1 MHCRR
6 CLLLVPSAGLL
17 VLALVALFGSSARAA
32 GTVPVPFAG
41 EGPIGVFATAASGE
55 GTEPWSGA
63 TTAVLP
69 DPRHPNVALIA
80 TANGGIWHTTDLSD
94 ATPKWTAVSDHAP
107 SLSISSVSF
116 DPTVGVGDRVAI
128 AGIGHRSA
136 FGGRGGL
143 LTGLLESTDSGLRW
157 NPVGESDLS
166 GVDVSGAAIRGHV
179 IAVTSRR
186 GTAVG
191 VLVSTNSGKT
201 FKLVSGTGTKGHPE
215 PPVGPAFDLVGD
227 PMRPD
232 RLYAAVGGPR
242 GGVYRS
248 DDAGRTWTAQGGPTF
263 GTGRNLAKDAVN
275 MRIVVHASATAPSVW
290 MAIAGPVADAQ
301 ASDTARI
308 AGRELPHDD
317 DESGADG
324 TSGNALDGL
333 FRTVGTSPA
342 WKALDVADPTD
353 PVLSV
358 NPGGQASV
366 HLAVVS
372 DPDNA
377 SVVYVGG
384 DHEPGGTGG
393 GQLLTCNATLPHGHQ
408 CRRIVREGTSNNSA
422 PHADVRSLV
431 FVGGRLLL
439 GGDGGVYRDD
449 DPSNPG
455 AHDSR
460 WTSLNGDLDAIE
472 THSCAWD
479 NIRQRAMC
487 GMQDTGTAEQRG
499 PGLLGWDELSGFDGN
514 DLAIADGIAGS
525 TAYYSAHRLDGFRRR
540 QCLTPTVCV
549 TSAPT
554 LTVAGTNASLQDEP
568 NIQAYDSIAADDFCP
583 PRVSIAAGGLFES
596 DDGAETFRPVTG
608 LGGGTIEALEYSGM
622 SCDDPARRLY
632 VATSKGVFVRD
643 GGGEAITRKTAY
655 RVSGASVPTAISIDP
670 GNGRSVWIASARS
683 VTHLSLGAGSAPD
696 RVTDVRG
703 DLAGAGTI
711 SSIVFVPGVVGGLVF
726 IGTQNGIWMT
736 DEADLGA
743 WSHVTGP
750 LPNVLVTSLEF
761 DPVDGVLLA
770 GTLGR
775 GAWKLNHPKDVDVP
789 PGILGLKP
797 GHGMK
802 GSPVTVK
809 ARWEDPDRV
818 RFDMVKGKIDFGDGT
833 GKHKLTLKPGGHFAS
848 THTYAHAGH
857 YKLTVTLTDVPG
869 AVTTKSVTET
879 IG

>member
-1 MHCRR
+1 MHRR
-6 CLLLVPSAGLL
+6 RFRLLAPRAGLL
-17 VLALVALFGSSARAA
+17 ILALVALLGSSARAA
-32 GTVPVPFAG
+32 GTVPLPFAG
-41 EGPIGVFATAASGE
+41 EGPIGVFSTAASGE

-63 TTAVLP
+63 TTVVLP
-69 DPRHPNVALIA
+69 DPRRSTVALIG
-80 TANGGIWHTTDLSD
+80 TANGGIWRTTDLGD

-107 SLSISSVSF
+107 SLSIASLSF
-116 DPTVGVGDRVAI
+116 DPTVGRGDRVVI
-128 AGIGHRSA
+128 AGIGRRSA

-143 LTGLLESTDSGLRW
+143 LTGLLKSTDSGLHW
-157 NPVGESDLS
+157 SPVGESDLS

-186 GTAVG
+186 GTARG
-191 VLVSTNSGKT
+191 VLVSTNGGKT
-201 FKLVSGTGTKGHPE
+201 FKLVSGTGVKGHPE
-215 PPVGPAFDLVGD
+215 PPAGPAFDLVGD
-227 PMRPD
+227 PLRPD
-232 RLYAAVGGPR
+232 RLYAAIAGPH

-248 DDAGRTWTAQGGPTF
+248 DDAGRTWAAQGGATF

-275 MRIVVHASATAPSVW
+275 MRVAVGASASAPAVW
-290 MAIAGPVADAQ
+290 VTVAGPVADAR
-301 ASDTARI
+301 TADD
-308 AGRELPHDD
+308 AHAADDD

-333 FRTVGTSPA
+333 FRTVGTSAA
-342 WKALDVADPTD
+342 WQALDVADPAD

-384 DHEPGGTGG
+384 DHEPQGAGG
-393 GQLLTCNATLPHGHQ
+393 GQLLTCNATRPHGRQ

-422 PHADVRSLV
+422 PHADVRSLA
-431 FVGGRLLL
+431 FVGGQLVL

-449 DPSNPG
+449 NPSNRQ

-460 WTSLNGDLDAIE
+460 WASLNGDLDAIE

-499 PGLLGWDELSGFDGN
+499 AGRLGWDELSGFDGN
-514 DLAIADGIAGS
+514 DLAIADGVDGS

-540 QCLTPTVCV
+540 QCVSPIVCV
-549 TSAPT
+549 TSAPP

-568 NIQAYDSIAADDFCP
+568 NIQGYDPIAADDFCP
-583 PRVSIAAGGLFES
+583 NRVSIAAGGLFES
-596 DDGAETFRPVTG
+596 DDGAVTFRRIAG
-608 LGGGTIEALEYSGM
+608 LGGGTIEAFEYSGT
-622 SCDDPARRLY
+622 SCDDPARHLY
-632 VATSKGVFVRD
+632 VATSKGVFVRN
-643 GGGEAITRKTAY
+643 GGDTAITRKTGY
-655 RVSGASVPTAISIDP
+655 RVSAAGVPTAISIDP
-670 GNGRSVWIASARS
+670 GNRRSVWIASSGS
-683 VTHLSLGAGSAPD
+683 VTHLMLGAGGAPD
-696 RVTDVRG
+696 RVTNATG

-736 DEADLGA
+736 DQADLGA
-743 WSHVTGP
+743 WSHATRR
-750 LPNVLVTSLEF
+750 LPNALVMSLEF
-761 DPVDGVLLA
+761 DPIDGVLLA

-775 GAWKLNHPKDVDVP
+775 GTWKLSNSKDVDVP
-789 PGILGLKP
+789 PGILGLKL
-797 GHGMK
+797 GHGKK
-802 GSPVTVK
+802 GSPVTLK

-818 RFDMVKGKIDFGDGT
+818 RFDKVKGKIDFGDGT
-833 GKHKLTLKPGGHFAS
+833 GKRKLTLKPGGHFTS
-848 THTYAHAGH
+848 THTYTHAGH
-857 YKLTVTLTDVPG
+857 YKLTVTLTDIPG
-869 AVTTKSVTET
+869 AVTTKTVTET
-879 IG
+879 IS